1 MCHASLW
8 NNITMVGKVLNN
20 RYQIERLLGT
30 GGMADVYLAT
40 DTLLGRHVAVKILH
54 PQYAKDPVFIQ
65 RFRQEAQAAANLNQR
80 NIVNVYDWGID
91 EGLDY
96 LVMEHVE
103 GSNLKDIILRGG
115 PLLPERAVEIAAAI
129 CGALEAAHANGIVH
143 RDIKPQNIIVMP
155 DNQIKVMDF
164 GIARAAG
171 GSAMTQTGTILGTAQ
186 YISPEQAQG
195 HAADPRSDL
204 YSLGIVIYEM
214 LTGKVPF
221 DGESPV
227 AIAYKHVREDP
238 LPPSMINPDVSPE
251 LEAVVMKALAKNP
264 ENRYQNA
271 LEMQADLERCLEGA
285 PVYATPVLSSEEAAR
300 GATQVLPAARPAA
313 GRRSRTWL
321 WILIILIVIAAA
333 GGGAYAI
340 IKSAGGTKVP
350 DLVGKT
356 VTEAENT
363 LKDMGLELV
372 IAKKVIDPEK
382 PKDVII
388 SQDPQAGSKVS
399 KGGTVEVVVSKGQE
413 LVTVPDCRGLSRE
426 RAEALIDDANLKVG
440 DVTEEFS
447 ASIPQ
452 GKVSS
457 QSPEPGAKESVGA
470 TVDLAISK
478 GPEMVVVP
486 NVVGMTKDA
495 AIKKLEEAGFKA
507 EAQDVASTQPEGN
520 VTEQNPA
527 AGQKAA
533 KGSKVVISVAKKA
546 EVVTVPNVIGASRST
561 AETTLTNAGLVAS
574 VVERQATDPAEVGFV
589 IDQDP
594 PSGTTAQKGSTVT
607 IYVGVA
613 APP

>member
-1 MCHASLW
+1 
-8 NNITMVGKVLNN
+8 MVGRVLNN
-20 RYQIERLLGT
+20 RYQIEQLIGT
-30 GGMADVYLAT
+30 GGMADVHLAT
-40 DTLLGRHVAVKILH
+40 DSLLGRRVAVKILH

-80 NIVNVYDWGID
+80 NIVNVYDWGTD

-103 GSNLKDIILRGG
+103 GSNLKDIILGGG
-115 PLLPERAVEIAAAI
+115 PLLPERAVEIAVAI
-129 CGALEAAHANGIVH
+129 CSALEAAHANGIVH

-195 HAADPRSDL
+195 RTADPRSDL

-227 AIAYKHVREDP
+227 SIAYKHVREDP
-238 LPPSMINPDVSPE
+238 LPPAMMNPDISPE

-271 LEMQADLERCLEGA
+271 QEMQADLERCLEGA
-285 PVYATPVLSSEEAAR
+285 PVYATPVLSREEAAR
-300 GATQVLPAARPAA
+300 GATRVYPAARPAA
-313 GRRSRTWL
+313 GRGSRTWL

-333 GGGAYAI
+333 GIGAFAI
-340 IKSAGGTKVP
+340 IKSASGTKVP

-356 VTEAENT
+356 TTEAEKV
-363 LKDMGLELV
+363 LKDSGLELV
-372 IAKKVIDPEK
+372 IAKKVIDPER

-388 SQDPQAGSKVS
+388 SQDPQAGSKIS
-399 KGGTVEVVVSKGQE
+399 KGGTVEVVVSKGAE
-413 LVTVPDCRGLSRE
+413 LVVVPDCRGLTLE
-426 RAEALIDDANLKVG
+426 RARALIGEVNLKVG
-440 DVTEEFS
+440 DVTQEFS
-447 ASIPQ
+447 ASAPQ

-478 GPEMVVVP
+478 GAEMVVVP
-486 NVVGMTKDA
+486 GVVGMTKDTA
-495 AIKKLEEAGFKA
+495 TKSLEAAGFKA
-507 EAQDVASTQPEGN
+507 EVQEVSSTQPEGN
-520 VTEQNPA
+520 VIDQNPA
-527 AGQKAA
+527 AGQRAA

-546 EVVTVPNVIGASRST
+546 EFVTVPTVIGASQNT
-561 AETTLTNAGLVAS
+561 AETTLTNAGLKAS
-574 VVERQATDPAEVGFV
+574 VVERPTTIPAEVGFV
-589 IDQDP
+589 LDQDP
-594 PSGTTAQKGSTVT
+594 PAGTNAEKGSTVK
-607 IYVGVA
+607 IFVGVSSS
-613 APP
+613 PP

>member
-1 MCHASLW
+1 
-8 NNITMVGKVLNN
+8 MVGRVLNN

-80 NIVNVYDWGID
+80 NIVNVFDWGID
-91 EGLDY
+91 EGVDY

-115 PLLPERAVEIAAAI
+115 PLLPERAVEIAVAI
-129 CGALEAAHANGIVH
+129 SGALEAAHANGIVH

-195 HAADPRSDL
+195 HTADPRSDL

-238 LPPSMINPDVSPE
+238 LPPSMINPDISHE

-271 LEMQADLERCLEGA
+271 IEMQADLERCLEGA
-285 PVYATPVLSSEEAAR
+285 PVYATPVLSPEEAAK
-300 GATQVLPAARPAA
+300 GVTQVYPAARPAA
-313 GRRSRTWL
+313 GRRSRAWL
-321 WILIILIVIAAA
+321 WVLVILIVIAAA
-333 GGGAYAI
+333 GGGAFAI
-340 IKSAGGTKVP
+340 IKSASGIKVP

-356 VTEAENT
+356 VTEAEKILEGN
-363 LKDMGLELV
+363 GLELV

-388 SQDPQAGSKVS
+388 SQDPQPGSKVS
-399 KGGTVEVVVSKGQE
+399 KGGAVEVVVSKGAQ
-413 LVTVPDCRGLSRE
+413 LVTVPDCRGLTRE
-426 RAEALIDDANLKVG
+426 KAEALIERANLKLG

-447 ASIPQ
+447 ASVPQ

-470 TVDLAISK
+470 TIDIAISK

-486 NVVGMTKDA
+486 NVIGMTKDTA
-495 AIKKLEEAGFKA
+495 TKSLQDAGFKA
-507 EAQDVASTQPEGN
+507 EVQEVSSTQPEGN
-520 VTEQNPA
+520 VIEQNPA

-533 KGSKVVISVAKKA
+533 KGSKVVISVAKKV
-546 EVVTVPNVIGASRST
+546 ELVTVPNVVGASQNT

-574 VVERQATDPAEVGFV
+574 VVEQPTTNPAEVGFV
-589 IDQDP
+589 LDQDP
-594 PSGTTAQKGSTVT
+594 PAGTSAEKGGTVK
-607 IYVGVA
+607 IYVGVSSA
-613 APP
+613 TP

>member
-1 MCHASLW
+1 
-8 NNITMVGKVLNN
+8 MVGRVLNN
-20 RYQIERLLGT
+20 RYQMEQLLGT

-65 RFRQEAQAAANLNQR
+65 RFRQEAQAAANLNHR
-80 NIVNVYDWGID
+80 NIVNVYDWGTD

-103 GSNLKDIILRGG
+103 GSNLKDIILGGG
-115 PLLPERAVEIAAAI
+115 PLLPERAVEIAVAI
-129 CGALEAAHANGIVH
+129 CSALEAAHANGIVH

-195 HAADPRSDL
+195 RTADPRSDL

-227 AIAYKHVREDP
+227 SIAYKHVREDP
-238 LPPSMINPDVSPE
+238 LPPAMMNPDISPE

-271 LEMQADLERCLEGA
+271 QEMQADLERCLEGA
-285 PVYATPVLSSEEAAR
+285 PVYATPVLSREEAAR
-300 GATQVLPAARPAA
+300 GATQVYPAARPAA

-321 WILIILIVIAAA
+321 WILIIVIVLAAA
-333 GGGAYAI
+333 GGGAFAL
-340 IKSAGGTKVP
+340 IKSASGTKVP

-356 VTEAENT
+356 TTEAEKV
-363 LKDMGLELV
+363 LKDSGLELV
-372 IAKKVIDPEK
+372 IAKKVIDPER

-388 SQDPQAGSKVS
+388 SQDPQAGSKIS
-399 KGGTVEVVVSKGQE
+399 KGGTVEVVVSKGRE
-413 LVTVPDCRGLSRE
+413 LVAVPDCRGLTLE
-426 RAEALIDDANLKVG
+426 RARALIGEANLKVG
-440 DVTEEFS
+440 DVTQEFS
-447 ASIPQ
+447 ASVPQ

-478 GPEMVVVP
+478 GAEMVVVP
-486 NVVGMTKDA
+486 SVVGMTKDA
-495 AIKKLEEAGFKA
+495 ATKSLEAAGFKA
-507 EAQDVASTQPEGN
+507 EVQEVSSTQPEGN
-520 VTEQNPA
+520 VIDQNPA
-527 AGQKAA
+527 AGQRAA
-533 KGSKVVISVAKKA
+533 KGSKVVISVAKKI
-546 EVVTVPNVIGASRST
+546 ELVTVPTVIGASQNT
-561 AETTLTNAGLVAS
+561 AETTLTNAGLKAS
-574 VVERQATDPAEVGFV
+574 VVERPTTIPAEVGFV
-589 IDQDP
+589 LDQDP
-594 PSGTTAQKGSTVT
+594 PAGTNAEKGSTVK
-607 IYVGVA
+607 IFVGVSSS
-613 APP
+613 PP